1 MKYNQ
6 LFIIW
11 KWIVW
16 FSCYVYNCGYVH
28 NYTILEMQNFEVGIL
43 SFSCSGTANEGI
55 LVGDWKKRD
64 GLTQIVDMG

>member
-1 MKYNQ
+1 
-6 LFIIW
+6 
-11 KWIVW
+11 
-16 FSCYVYNCGYVH
+16 
-28 NYTILEMQNFEVGIL
+28 MQNFEVGIL